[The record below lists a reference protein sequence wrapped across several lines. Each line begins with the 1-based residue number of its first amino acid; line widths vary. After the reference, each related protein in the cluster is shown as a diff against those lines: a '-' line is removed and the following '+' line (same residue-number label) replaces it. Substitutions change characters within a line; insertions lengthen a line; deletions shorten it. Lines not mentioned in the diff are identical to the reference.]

1 MVGYKEKVLKYCSK
15 RILPRGYEIDTDLRR
30 KLVTLV
36 EDAVINYGEIGSFF
50 DEDFEL
56 RGKEDVLPCIEAGD
70 VDERICAACANAD
83 YLTEEEKIFLLKSFL
98 RRKTEA
104 DRRMYEQIGFVLSP
118 QIPYQSCMNY
128 LLEHEPLTE
137 EYLLYLLTEDSK
149 SPNESSIH
157 NFQIMLNDRNLSD
170 TVKIGYYLCLP
181 NIGRRR
187 DTSKR
192 LKKATSILLDSEAV
206 AKENRVKVFELLREP
221 DLFMQ
226 IRKGFEELRKAE
238 ATDAGEVYFPPFIE
252 DLFQSLVEMPEEL
265 QEGFLRNIL
274 NVIDFDFNC
283 VRRQVCDWYISQLPT
298 LEEKKEAITQLI
310 ENVDCVKSNGDKYIK
325 MCAYDAQ
332 YSMSEELDE
341 DFVRQLLEQ
350 GSHSNLGDIRAHC
363 YKYLLLLFADAVYVD
378 ECLND
383 TTKKV
388 RETIVRTALSGTKM
402 NPSTRLRLSKIIE
415 EKKLKLTKKQ
425 KGRLKNLLEK
435 CT

>member
-1 MVGYKEKVLKYCSK
+1 MKGYEEKVLKYCGK
-15 RILPRGYEIDTDLRR
+15 RILPREYKIDADLRR
-30 KLVTLV
+30 KLITLV
-36 EDAVINYGEIGSFF
+36 EGAVINYNENSSNF
-50 DEDFEL
+50 DEDFEV
-56 RGKEDVLPCIEAGD
+56 REKEDVLQCIESGN
-70 VDERICAACANAD
+70 VDDWICAACANAD

-104 DRRMYEQIGFVLSP
+104 DRRMREQIGFVLSP
-118 QIPYQSCMNY
+118 QIPYQSCVSY

-137 EYLLYLLTEDSK
+137 EYLLYLLMKDSE
-149 SPNESSIH
+149 SPNESFIH
-157 NFQIMLNDRNLSD
+157 NFQILLNDRNLSD

-181 NIGRRR
+181 NLGRRR

-192 LKKATSILLDSEAV
+192 LEKATSILLDSEAV

-226 IRKGFEELRKAE
+226 IREGFKELREVEGA
-238 ATDAGEVYFPPFIE
+238 DAGEVYFPPFIE
-252 DLFQSLVEMPEEL
+252 DLFQSLAEMPEEL

-283 VRRQVCDWYISQLPT
+283 VRRQACDWYISQLST
-298 LEEKKEAITQLI
+298 LEEKKEAITRLI
-310 ENVDCVKSNGDKYIK
+310 ENVDCVKSNGDKYLK
-325 MCAYDAQ
+325 MCAYDAL
-332 YSMSEELDE
+332 YSMPEEVDA

-363 YKYLLLLFADAVYVD
+363 YKYLLLLFDDAVYVE

-388 RETIVRTALSGTKM
+388 RETIVKTALSGTKM
-402 NPSTRLRLSKIIE
+402 DTSTRLRLSRIIE

>member
-1 MVGYKEKVLKYCSK
+1 MSNYEAKIIKYCGK
-15 RILPRGYEIDTDLRR
+15 RILPRGYKINADLRR
-30 KLVTLV
+30 KLITLV
-36 EDAVINYGEIGSFF
+36 EDAVINYSENGSFF
-50 DEDFEL
+50 DRE
-56 RGKEDVLPCIEAGD
+56 KEDVLPCIEAGD
-70 VDERICAACANAD
+70 VDDWICAACANAD
-83 YLTEEEKIFLLKSFL
+83 YLSEEEKLFLLKSFL

-104 DRRMYEQIGFVLSP
+104 DRRMREQIGFVWSP
-118 QIPYQSCMNY
+118 QIPYQSCVSY

-137 EYLLYLLTEDSK
+137 EYLLYLLMGDSE
-149 SPNESSIH
+149 SPNESFIH
-157 NFQIMLNDRNLSD
+157 NFQILLNDRNLSD

-181 NIGRRR
+181 NLGRRR

-192 LKKATSILLDSEAV
+192 LEKATSILLDSEAV

-226 IRKGFEELRKAE
+226 IRKGFEELRKAK

-265 QEGFLRNIL
+265 QEEFLRNIL

-283 VRRQVCDWYISQLPT
+283 VRRQACDWYISQLPT
-298 LEEKKEAITQLI
+298 LEEKKEAITRLI

-325 MCAYDAQ
+325 LCAYDAL
-332 YSMSEELDE
+332 YSMSEELDAN
-341 DFVRQLLEQ
+341 FVRQLLEQ

-363 YKYLLLLFADAVYVD
+363 YKYLLLLFDDAVYV
-378 ECLND
+378 EGCLND

-388 RETIVRTALSGTKM
+388 RKTIVRTALSGTKM
-402 NPSTRLRLSKIIE
+402 DTSTRLRLSWIIE

-425 KGRLKNLLEK
+425 KGRLKNLLGK
-435 CT
+435 

>member
-1 MVGYKEKVLKYCSK
+1 MSNYEAKIIKYCGK
-15 RILPRGYEIDTDLRR
+15 RILPSGYKINADLRR
-30 KLVTLV
+30 KLITLV
-36 EDAVINYGEIGSFF
+36 EEAVINYSENDSLF
-50 DEDFEL
+50 DRE
-56 RGKEDVLPCIEAGD
+56 KEDVLQCIESGG
-70 VDERICAACANAD
+70 VDDWICAACANAD
-83 YLTEEEKIFLLKSFL
+83 YLTEEEKLFLLKSFL

-104 DRRMYEQIGFVLSP
+104 DRRMREQIGFVWSP
-118 QIPYQSCMNY
+118 QIPYQSCVSY

-137 EYLLYLLTEDSK
+137 EYLLYLLMGDSE
-149 SPNESSIH
+149 SPNESFIL
-157 NFQIMLNDRNLSD
+157 NFQILLNDRNLSD

-181 NIGRRR
+181 NVDRRR
-187 DTSKR
+187 DPTKR

-226 IRKGFEELRKAE
+226 ITKGFEELRKAE
-238 ATDAGEVYFPPFIE
+238 GTDAGEVYFPPFIE
-252 DLFQSLVEMPEEL
+252 DLFQSLAEMPEEL
-265 QEGFLRNIL
+265 QEEFLRNIL

-283 VRRQVCDWYISQLPT
+283 VRRQACDWYISQLPT
-298 LEEKKEAITQLI
+298 LEEKKEAITRLI
-310 ENVDCVKSNGDKYIK
+310 ENVDCAKSDGDKYIK
-325 MCAYDAQ
+325 KSAYDAL

-363 YKYLLLLFADAVYVD
+363 YKYLLLLFDDAWYVE

-388 RETIVRTALSGTKM
+388 RETVVRTALSGTKM
-402 NPSTRLRLSKIIE
+402 DFTTRLRLSKIIE
-415 EKKLKLTKKQ
+415 EKKLKQTKKQ
-425 KGRLKNLLEK
+425 KGRLKNLLEQ

>member
-1 MVGYKEKVLKYCSK
+1 MSNYEAKIIKYCGK
-15 RILPRGYEIDTDLRR
+15 RILPRGYKINADLRR
-30 KLVTLV
+30 KLITLV
-36 EDAVINYGEIGSFF
+36 EDAVINYSENGSFF
-50 DEDFEL
+50 DRE
-56 RGKEDVLPCIEAGD
+56 KEDVLPCIEAGD
-70 VDERICAACANAD
+70 VDDWICAACANAD
-83 YLTEEEKIFLLKSFL
+83 YLSEEEKLFLLKSFL

-104 DRRMYEQIGFVLSP
+104 DRRMREQIGFVWSP
-118 QIPYQSCMNY
+118 QIPHQSCVSY

-137 EYLLYLLTEDSK
+137 EYLLYLLMGDSE
-149 SPNESSIH
+149 SPNESFIH
-157 NFQIMLNDRNLSD
+157 NFQILLNDRNLSD

-181 NIGRRR
+181 NMDRRR
-187 DTSKR
+187 DPTKR

-226 IRKGFEELRKAE
+226 IRKGFEELRKVE
-238 ATDAGEVYFPPFIE
+238 GTDAGEVYFTPFIE
-252 DLFQSLVEMPEEL
+252 DLFQSLAEMPEEL

-283 VRRQVCDWYISQLPT
+283 VRRQACDWYISQLPT
-298 LEEKKEAITQLI
+298 LEEKKEAITRLI
-310 ENVDCVKSNGDKYIK
+310 ESVDNVKSNGDKYLK
-325 MCAYDAQ
+325 MCAYDAL
-332 YSMSEELDE
+332 YSMPEELDA

-363 YKYLLLLFADAVYVD
+363 YKYLLLLFDDAVYV
-378 ECLND
+378 EGCLND

-388 RETIVRTALSGTKM
+388 RETVVRTALSGTKM
-402 NPSTRLRLSKIIE
+402 DTSTRLRLSRIIE

>member
-1 MVGYKEKVLKYCSK
+1 MSNYEAKIIKYCGK
-15 RILPRGYEIDTDLRR
+15 RILPRGYKINADLRR
-30 KLVTLV
+30 KLITLV
-36 EDAVINYGEIGSFF
+36 EDAVINYSENGSFF
-50 DEDFEL
+50 DRE
-56 RGKEDVLPCIEAGD
+56 KEDVLPCIEAGD
-70 VDERICAACANAD
+70 VDDWICAACANAD
-83 YLTEEEKIFLLKSFL
+83 YLSEEEKLFLLKSFL

-104 DRRMYEQIGFVLSP
+104 DRRMREQIGFVWSP
-118 QIPYQSCMNY
+118 QIPYQSCVSY

-137 EYLLYLLTEDSK
+137 EYLLYLLMGDSE
-149 SPNESSIH
+149 SPNESFIR
-157 NFQIMLNDRNLSD
+157 NFQILLNDRNLSD

-181 NIGRRR
+181 NLGRRR

-192 LKKATSILLDSEAV
+192 LEKATSILLDSEAV

-226 IRKGFEELRKAE
+226 IRKGFEELRKAK

-265 QEGFLRNIL
+265 QEEFLRNIL

-283 VRRQVCDWYISQLPT
+283 VRRQACDWYISQLPT
-298 LEEKKEAITQLI
+298 LEEKKEAITRLI
-310 ENVDCVKSNGDKYIK
+310 ESVDNVKSNGDKYLK
-325 MCAYDAQ
+325 MCAYDAL
-332 YSMSEELDE
+332 YSMPEELDA

-363 YKYLLLLFADAVYVD
+363 YKYLLLLFDDAVYV
-378 ECLND
+378 EGCLND

-388 RETIVRTALSGTKM
+388 RETVVRTALSGTKM
-402 NPSTRLRLSKIIE
+402 DTSTRLRLSRIIE

>member
-1 MVGYKEKVLKYCSK
+1 MSNYDAKIIKYCSE
-15 RILPRGYEIDTDLRR
+15 RILPRGYKINADLRR
-30 KLVTLV
+30 KLITLV
-36 EDAVINYGEIGSFF
+36 EDAVINYSENDSFF
-50 DEDFEL
+50 DRE
-56 RGKEDVLPCIEAGD
+56 KEDVLPCIEAGD
-70 VDERICAACANAD
+70 VDDWICEACANAD
-83 YLTEEEKIFLLKSFL
+83 YLSEEEKIFLLKSFL

-104 DRRMYEQIGFVLSP
+104 DRRMREQIGFVWSP
-118 QIPYQSCMNY
+118 QIPYQSCVSY

-137 EYLLYLLTEDSK
+137 EYLLYLLMGDSE
-149 SPNESSIH
+149 SPNESFIH
-157 NFQIMLNDRNLSD
+157 NFQILLNDRNLSD

-181 NIGRRR
+181 NLGRRR

-192 LKKATSILLDSEAV
+192 LEKATSILLDSEAV

-226 IRKGFEELRKAE
+226 IREGFKELREVEGA
-238 ATDAGEVYFPPFIE
+238 DAGEVYFPPFIE
-252 DLFQSLVEMPEEL
+252 DLFQSLVEMPEEV
-265 QEGFLRNIL
+265 QEEFLRNIL

-283 VRRQVCDWYISQLPT
+283 VRRQACDWYISQLPT
-298 LEEKKEAITQLI
+298 LEEKKEAITRLI
-310 ENVDCVKSNGDKYIK
+310 ENVDCVKSNGDKYLK
-325 MCAYDAQ
+325 MCAYDAL
-332 YSMSEELDE
+332 YSMPEEVDA

-363 YKYLLLLFADAVYVD
+363 YKYLLLLFDDAVYVE

-388 RETIVRTALSGTKM
+388 RETIVKTALSGTKM
-402 NPSTRLRLSKIIE
+402 DTSTRLRLSRIIE

>member
-1 MVGYKEKVLKYCSK
+1 MSNYDAKIIKYCSE
-15 RILPRGYEIDTDLRR
+15 RILPRGYKINADLRR
-30 KLVTLV
+30 KLITLV
-36 EDAVINYGEIGSFF
+36 EDAVINYSENGSFF
-50 DEDFEL
+50 DEVFGP
-56 RGKEDVLPCIEAGD
+56 RGKEDVLPCIAAGE

-83 YLTEEEKIFLLKSFL
+83 YLTEEEKLFLLKSFL

-104 DRRMYEQIGFVLSP
+104 DRRMREQIGFVLSP
-118 QIPYQSCMNY
+118 QIPYQSCVSY

-137 EYLLYLLTEDSK
+137 EYLLYLLTGDSE
-149 SPNESSIH
+149 SPNESFIH
-157 NFQIMLNDRNLSD
+157 NFQILLNDRNLSD

-181 NIGRRR
+181 NLDRRR
-187 DTSKR
+187 DPTKR
-192 LKKATSILLDSEAV
+192 LKKATSILLGSEAV

-226 IRKGFEELRKAE
+226 IRKGFEELRE
-238 ATDAGEVYFPPFIE
+238 AKGTDAGEVYFTPFIE
-252 DLFQSLVEMPEEL
+252 DLFQSLAEMPEEL

-283 VRRQVCDWYISQLPT
+283 VRRQACDWYISQLPT
-298 LEEKKEAITQLI
+298 LEEKKEAITRLI
-310 ENVDCVKSNGDKYIK
+310 ENVDCAKSDGDKYIK
-325 MCAYDAQ
+325 KSAYDAL

-363 YKYLLLLFADAVYVD
+363 YKYLLLLFDDAWYVE

-388 RETIVRTALSGTKM
+388 RETVVRTALSGTKM
-402 NPSTRLRLSKIIE
+402 DFTTRLRLSKIIE
-415 EKKLKLTKKQ
+415 EKKLKQTKKQ
-425 KGRLKNLLEK
+425 KGRLKNLLEQ

>member
-1 MVGYKEKVLKYCSK
+1 MSNYEAKIIKYCGK
-15 RILPRGYEIDTDLRR
+15 RILPRGYKINADLRR
-30 KLVTLV
+30 KLITLV
-36 EDAVINYGEIGSFF
+36 EDAVINYSENDSFF
-50 DEDFEL
+50 DRE
-56 RGKEDVLPCIEAGD
+56 KEDVLPCIEAGD
-70 VDERICAACANAD
+70 VDDWICEACANAD
-83 YLTEEEKIFLLKSFL
+83 YLSEEEKIFLLKSFL

-104 DRRMYEQIGFVLSP
+104 DRRMREQIGFVWSP
-118 QIPYQSCMNY
+118 QIPHQSCVSY

-137 EYLLYLLTEDSK
+137 EYLFYLLLGDSE
-149 SPNESSIH
+149 SPNESFIH

-181 NIGRRR
+181 NLGRRR

-192 LKKATSILLDSEAV
+192 LEKATSILLDSEAV

-226 IRKGFEELRKAE
+226 IREGFKELREVEGA
-238 ATDAGEVYFPPFIE
+238 DAGEVYFPPFIE

-265 QEGFLRNIL
+265 QEEFLRNIL

-283 VRRQVCDWYISQLPT
+283 VRRQACDWYISQLPT
-298 LEEKKEAITQLI
+298 LEEKKEAITRLI
-310 ENVDCVKSNGDKYIK
+310 ENVDCVKSNGDKYLK
-325 MCAYDAQ
+325 MCAYDAL
-332 YSMSEELDE
+332 YSMPEEVDA

-363 YKYLLLLFADAVYVD
+363 YKYLLLLFDDAVYVE

-388 RETIVRTALSGTKM
+388 RETIVKTALSGTKM
-402 NPSTRLRLSKIIE
+402 DTSTRLRLSRIIE

>member
-1 MVGYKEKVLKYCSK
+1 MSNYEAKIIKYCGK
-15 RILPRGYEIDTDLRR
+15 RILPSGYKINADLRR
-30 KLVTLV
+30 KLITLV
-36 EDAVINYGEIGSFF
+36 EEAVINYSENDSFF
-50 DEDFEL
+50 DRE
-56 RGKEDVLPCIEAGD
+56 KEDVLPCIESGG
-70 VDERICAACANAD
+70 VDDWICAACANAD
-83 YLTEEEKIFLLKSFL
+83 YLTEEEKLFLLKSFL

-104 DRRMYEQIGFVLSP
+104 DRRMREQIGFVWSP
-118 QIPYQSCMNY
+118 QIPYQSCVSY

-137 EYLLYLLTEDSK
+137 EYLLYLLMGDSE
-149 SPNESSIH
+149 SPNESFIL
-157 NFQIMLNDRNLSD
+157 NFQILLNDRNLSD

-181 NIGRRR
+181 NVDRRR
-187 DTSKR
+187 DPTKR

-226 IRKGFEELRKAE
+226 ITKGFEELRKAE
-238 ATDAGEVYFPPFIE
+238 GTDAGEVYFPPFIE
-252 DLFQSLVEMPEEL
+252 DLFQSLAEMPEEL
-265 QEGFLRNIL
+265 QEEFLRNIL

-283 VRRQVCDWYISQLPT
+283 VRRQACDWYISQLPT
-298 LEEKKEAITQLI
+298 LEEKKEAITRLI
-310 ENVDCVKSNGDKYIK
+310 ENVDCAKSDGDKYIK
-325 MCAYDAQ
+325 KSAYDAL

-363 YKYLLLLFADAVYVD
+363 YKYLLLLFDDAWYVE

-388 RETIVRTALSGTKM
+388 RETVVRTALSGTKM
-402 NPSTRLRLSKIIE
+402 DFTTRLRLSKIIE
-415 EKKLKLTKKQ
+415 EKKLKQTKKQ
-425 KGRLKNLLEK
+425 KGRLKNLLEQ

>member
-1 MVGYKEKVLKYCSK
+1 MSNYDAKIIKYCSK
-15 RILPRGYEIDTDLRR
+15 RILPRGYKINADLRR
-30 KLVTLV
+30 KLITLV
-36 EDAVINYGEIGSFF
+36 EDAVINYSENDSFF
-50 DEDFEL
+50 DRE
-56 RGKEDVLPCIEAGD
+56 KEDVLPCIEAGD
-70 VDERICAACANAD
+70 VDDWICEACANAD
-83 YLTEEEKIFLLKSFL
+83 YLSEEEKIFLLKSFL

-104 DRRMYEQIGFVLSP
+104 DRRMREQIGFVWSP
-118 QIPYQSCMNY
+118 QIPHQSCVSY

-137 EYLLYLLTEDSK
+137 EYLLYLLMGDSE
-149 SPNESSIH
+149 SPNESFIH
-157 NFQIMLNDRNLSD
+157 NFQILLNDRNLSD

-181 NIGRRR
+181 NLGRRR

-192 LKKATSILLDSEAV
+192 LEKATSILLDSEAV

-226 IRKGFEELRKAE
+226 IREGFKELREVEGA
-238 ATDAGEVYFPPFIE
+238 DAGEVYFPPFIE

-265 QEGFLRNIL
+265 QEEFLRNIL

-283 VRRQVCDWYISQLPT
+283 VRRQACDWYISQLPT
-298 LEEKKEAITQLI
+298 LEEKKEAITRLI
-310 ENVDCVKSNGDKYIK
+310 ENVDCVKSNGDKYLK
-325 MCAYDAQ
+325 MCAYDAL
-332 YSMSEELDE
+332 YSMPEEVDA

-363 YKYLLLLFADAVYVD
+363 YKYLLLLFDDAVYVE

-388 RETIVRTALSGTKM
+388 RETIVKTALSGTKM
-402 NPSTRLRLSKIIE
+402 DTSTRLRLSRIIE